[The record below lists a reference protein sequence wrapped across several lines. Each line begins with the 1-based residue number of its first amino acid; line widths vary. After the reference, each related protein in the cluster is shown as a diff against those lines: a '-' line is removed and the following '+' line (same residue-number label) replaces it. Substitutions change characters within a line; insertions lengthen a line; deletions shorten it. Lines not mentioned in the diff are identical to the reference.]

1 MSFNYVNLDQVLAES
16 GLRMGPEGVESR
28 SIDDEG
34 YELWELVGTA
44 GLEWS
49 ERELLAPYYA
59 AAYYNEGLRK
69 IQNWLI
75 SDQQPMNLSPRIP
88 REQMPSWE
96 NLLASR
102 TWEWR
107 ILGGTPVPY
116 KPLTTDND
124 AAFVYLSTYFTP
136 INPSGDFLSRYGVA
150 IVSAAIGGIAM
161 LGAGAATTA
170 GTAAGELAV
179 EGAVAETA
187 GEFAFEGAVAETA
200 GELAFEGAVAET
212 AGGFAFEGAVAE
224 TAGELAFEGAV
235 ADLAIEEAAAEFT
248 FEEIATEF
256 GIEEIATSPALEPAS
271 FPPDA
276 MPSPPPETGSG
287 FTLQNAAKLAQ
298 QALPLALKAF
308 TKPGGAPVASP
319 YTIRSTQRSPQSL
332 YLQAPLT
339 DDLTMSADNRMLW
352 VGGAVIFAATLFFA
366 TRSKRP
372 HREGKSS

>member
-187 GEFAFEGAVAETA
+187 G
-200 GELAFEGAVAET
+200 
-212 AGGFAFEGAVAE
+212 GFAFEGAVAE